1 MEIKRLAGLIVAG
14 LLCAGAASASDFEWK
29 PASGESVWKMSSSLN
44 MESGNYGSGTRTTS
58 LYVPFTLKRYLGDA
72 FASLT
77 VPFVSQTS
85 DGRVRNV
92 GGRPVRIGRG
102 SSGGTT
108 NTQSGLG
115 DIVARAGYDLMR
127 DDPQPFDLTVV
138 AKVKAPTASRDK
150 GLGTGEFDAGGGLEF
165 GKLVAPGWTILAG
178 AYYTAI
184 GDPPGSDLNNQAA
197 VDLGVSRLLT
207 TDLTLTA
214 LLEGSNALVT
224 GQPDPR
230 DARAVLEYRFDER
243 SAAFAGVMAGLS
255 EGSADYGFSLGGSL
269 RF

>member
-1 MEIKRLAGLIVAG
+1 MAAGV
-14 LLCAGAASASDFEWK
+14 LCASAAGASDFEWK
-29 PASGESVWKMSSSLN
+29 PASGERVWRMSSSLN
-44 MESGNYGSGTRTTS
+44 MESGDYGSGTRTTS

-72 FASLT
+72 FVSLT

-85 DGRVRNV
+85 DGRVSNV
-92 GGRPVRIGRG
+92 GGRPMRTGR
-102 SSGGTT
+102 SSSAAATS
-108 NTQSGLG
+108 TQSGLG

-165 GKLVAPGWTILAG
+165 GKLVSSGWTVLAG
-178 AYYTAI
+178 AYFTAI
-184 GDPPGSDLNNQAA
+184 GDPPGSDLNDQVAL
-197 VDLGVSRLLT
+197 DLGVSRLLT
-207 TDLTLTA
+207 ADLTLTA

-230 DARAVLEYRFDER
+230 DARATLEYRFDER
-243 SAAFAGVMAGLS
+243 SSAFAGAMAGLS
-255 EGSADYGFSLGGSL
+255 EGSADYGVSLGGSI